1 MNAPQ
6 QQSLRITVSR
16 IITGFAFVV
25 VLFYTFMM
33 LQLKDSGLRDATH
46 SVLFHEAQ
54 LYLEQ
59 RAKDPNAPLPNSY
72 SLKGY
77 VGEDSLPDEIT
88 KVFPPEKRDF
98 WHRRAS
104 GIYYTISI
112 DDRFYWH
119 HHLLIKPIPNS
130 NEELFLHY
138 RLGMDKNID
147 HNLWGNVRQVA
158 YVGFAL
164 VIAMLLV
171 LRKFIRRAFKPLG
184 SLTNWINTLKIGE
197 KPKNLPNDIQPDEIG
212 QLANTL
218 FDALL
223 KNSEFNERERAF
235 LRNASHELRTP
246 IAIIRNTMDVLEHKT
261 KNKFPE
267 LEPQLQRI
275 RRASDSMKAV
285 TEAIL
290 WLAMENYSTPKTQTT
305 NLHTLVQE
313 IVEQNKNLLQS
324 SNIEIELNID
334 QLGDAE
340 VEHALA
346 YITLDN
352 LVRNAYQHCQGGKI
366 CFEAKDSLSIRISN
380 QRLKAS
386 DRHEAHVDTGGFGL
400 GLALVQKIA
409 QKRSWRFEFSQ
420 DDDTAVAFLSFSTDS

>member
-1 MNAPQ
+1 MTNTQP
-6 QQSLRITVSR
+6 QSLRIKVSR

-54 LYLEQ
+54 MYLEA
-59 RAKDPNAPLPNSY
+59 RANNPNAPLPNSY

-77 VGEDSLPDEIT
+77 IGENNLPAEIT
-88 KVFPPEKRDF
+88 EVFPKNEREE
-98 WHRRAS
+98 WHQRPS
-104 GIYYTISI
+104 GIYYTISM
-112 DDRFYWH
+112 DERFYWH
-119 HHLLIKPIPNS
+119 HHLLIKTIPETG
-130 NEELFLHY
+130 EEFFLHY
-138 RLGMDKNID
+138 RLGMEKHVD
-147 HNLWGNVRQVA
+147 HDLWENVRQVA
-158 YVGFAL
+158 YIGFAL

-171 LRKFIRRAFKPLG
+171 LRKFIRRAFKPLR
-184 SLTNWINTLKIGE
+184 SLTDWINKLNIGE
-197 KPKNLPNDIQPDEIG
+197 RPKSLPSDIQDDEIG

-261 KNKFPE
+261 QNKFPE

-290 WLAMENYSTPKTQTT
+290 WLAMENYATPKTQTT
-305 NLHTLVQE
+305 DLQALINE
-313 IVEQNKNLLQS
+313 IVEQNKNLIQE
-324 SNIEIELNID
+324 SNIEVELNISK
-334 QLGDAE
+334 LGTVE
-340 VEHALA
+340 TEHALVH
-346 YITLDN
+346 ITIDN
-352 LVRNAYQHCQGGKI
+352 LIRNAYQHCQGGKI
-366 CFEAKDSLSIRISN
+366 IIEAEDACSIRISN
-380 QRLKAS
+380 ERLCAE
-386 DRHEAHVDTGGFGL
+386 DRHKAHVDTGGFGL

-409 QKRSWRFEFSQ
+409 QKKSWKFEFTQS
-420 DDDTAVAFLSFSTDS
+420 DNKAVAFLSLSA